1 MLTVSIQF
9 GLQDVTEH
17 LDIITACTIALA
29 HRGINIATLLI
40 KLVTS
45 AKFWQEL
52 VVIITRF
59 AVEH

>member
-1 MLTVSIQF
+1 MRNVIIASLRLLTVSFQI

-40 KLVTS
+40 KLVT
-45 AKFWQEL
+45 
-52 VVIITRF
+52 
-59 AVEH
+59 